1 MIVNYN
7 KSKTDIYD
15 IAKIAME
22 ECNNGYSKL
31 GKKLALLSLRIKV
44 LFTKEFCEKRKV
56 GLLDNEIIARVEGRE
71 DLIIKYKEVKDIK
84 IMDEAIVL
92 YLKNKEPY
100 IILNKVFF
108 NENQK
113 IDFLNILK
121 RKCNLKNSN

>member
-7 KSKTDIYD
+7 KSKIDVYD

-31 GKKLALLSLRIKV
+31 GKKLALLFLRIKV

-56 GLLDNEIIARVEGRE
+56 GLLDNEIIVRVEGRE

-92 YLKNKEPY
+92 YLKNKEPR
-100 IILNKVFF
+100 L
-108 NENQK
+108 
-113 IDFLNILK
+113 
-121 RKCNLKNSN
+121 